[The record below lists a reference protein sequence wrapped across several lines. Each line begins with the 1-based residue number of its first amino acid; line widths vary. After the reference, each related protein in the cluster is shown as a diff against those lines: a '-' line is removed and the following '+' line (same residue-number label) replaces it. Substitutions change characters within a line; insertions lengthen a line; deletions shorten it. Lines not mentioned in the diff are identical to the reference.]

1 MDTEKLCIILEQSLF
16 IRGFRVKRFFWKLP
30 RHIKGAAEPEPDP
43 RREPEMEVVPIL
55 SVVEVR
61 LLF

>member
-1 MDTEKLCIILEQSLF
+1 MCYLRTYLKISISLSEDF
-16 IRGFRVKRFFWKLP
+16 VSNVFFWKLP